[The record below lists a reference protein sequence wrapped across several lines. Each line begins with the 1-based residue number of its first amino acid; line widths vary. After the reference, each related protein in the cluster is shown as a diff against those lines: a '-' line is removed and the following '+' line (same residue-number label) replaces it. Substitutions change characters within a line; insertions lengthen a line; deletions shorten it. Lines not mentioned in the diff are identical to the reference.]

1 MDNEQLLLAMSNMLD
16 KKLDEKLQPIH
27 NRLDAMENRLDK
39 MENRL
44 DKMENRLD
52 KIESEVS
59 ALKAGQI
66 ELSKEVKQ
74 LKIKVEDT
82 YDLALEAW
90 GRSVE
95 NRKWLE
101 AKKATS

>member
-27 NRLDAMENRLDK
+27 NRLDA